1 MPGAETTDGNSTQR
15 NRNALLAWVLVASM
29 AIAILTSALRG
40 DYLWA
45 GFGVTSILVA
55 LIPTF
60 AFRRPTAM
68 VPWESLLAVSLGLIS
83 VPLGSLLPRSLA
95 TFVAVAGLA
104 LVLAVELDTF
114 TAVELSPFFAVLFV
128 VVATMA
134 SAGVWAVV
142 QWVADSTLGT
152 QNLRSLNDVMWS
164 LLAATG
170 AGVIAGVVFAAYF
183 RRVDTA
189 RFGFRPRD
197 GRKQGEETTAV
208 GATDGR
214 NLSETRQRRIVRGFQ
229 LVLIG
234 VLLFGLFE
242 LNVGIIVN
250 TVVALALT
258 EVPAVLERN
267 YGLPMDTRL
276 TLWIVVPVFLHA
288 IGTVGLYQSIGLWD
302 QLTHA
307 LSSSLV
313 AAAGYTVVRALD
325 VHADSIYLPA
335 EFMFVF
341 ILLFTLA
348 FGVLW
353 ELLEFGLDG
362 VASMTGTESV
372 LAQYSLDNTMFDL
385 VFDTVGGVIVAVWG
399 ARYLSNVSDALASE
413 TFDS

>member
-1 MPGAETTDGNSTQR
+1 MIGGETTDKNSEHYR
-15 NRNALLAWVLVASM
+15 NTLLAWFLVATM
-29 AIAILTSALRG
+29 GIAILASALRG

-45 GFGVTSILVA
+45 GFGVVSVFIA
-55 LIPTF
+55 LIPVF
-60 AFRRPTAM
+60 VFRRPTAM
-68 VPWESLLAVSLGLIS
+68 IPWESLLAVAIGLLS
-83 VPLGSLLPRSLA
+83 VPVGSLLPRSVA

-104 LVLAVELDTF
+104 LVLAVEFDTF
-114 TAVELSPFFAVLFV
+114 TTVELSPFFAVVFV

-142 QWVADSTLGT
+142 QWVADNVLGT
-152 QNLRSLNDVMWS
+152 QNLRSLSGMMWS

-170 AGVIAGVVFAAYF
+170 AGVVAGLVFAAYF

-189 RFGFRPRD
+189 RFGFQADD
-197 GRKQGEETTAV
+197 GRRREDATTAV
-208 GATDGR
+208 GATEGW
-214 NLSETRQRRIVRGFQ
+214 NLSETRQQQVVRAFQ
-229 LVLIG
+229 LVLVG
-234 VLLFGLFE
+234 VLLYGLYAA
-242 LNVGIIVN
+242 NIGIIVN
-250 TVVALALT
+250 TAVALALT
-258 EVPAVLERN
+258 EVPALLERN

-288 IGTVGLYQSIGLWD
+288 VGTVGLYQSIGLWD

-325 VHADSIYLPA
+325 VHADSIYLPK

-362 VASMTGTESV
+362 VASMTGTQSV
-372 LAQYSLDNTMFDL
+372 LAQYSLENTMLDL
-385 VFDTVGGVIVAVWG
+385 VFDTVGGVVVALWG
-399 ARYLSNVSDALASE
+399 ARYLSHVADTLASN
-413 TFDS
+413 TFES

>member
-1 MPGAETTDGNSTQR
+1 MLGSETTDGNATQR

-29 AIAILTSALRG
+29 AVAVLASALRG

-45 GFGVTSILVA
+45 GFGVASILLA
-55 LIPTF
+55 LIPVF

-68 VPWESLLAVSLGLIS
+68 IPWESLLAVALGLIS
-83 VPLGSLLPRSLA
+83 VPLGSLLPRSIA

-104 LVLAVELDTF
+104 LVVAVELDTF

-134 SAGVWAVV
+134 SAGLWAVV
-142 QWVADSTLGT
+142 QWTADGMLGT
-152 QNLRSLNDVMWS
+152 QNLRSLSSVMWS

-170 AGVIAGVVFAAYF
+170 AGIVAGVVFAVYF

-189 RFGFRPRD
+189 RFGFRPAD
-197 GRKQGEETTAV
+197 GRARTEGTTAV
-208 GATDGR
+208 GATEGW
-214 NLSETRQRRIVRGFQ
+214 NLSETRQRQVVRAFQ
-229 LVLIG
+229 LVLVG

-242 LNVGIIVN
+242 VNVGIIVN
-250 TVVALALT
+250 TAVALVLT
-258 EVPAVLERN
+258 EVPALLERN

-307 LSSSLV
+307 LSSSVV

-325 VHADSIYLPA
+325 VHADSIYLPK

-362 VASMTGTESV
+362 IASTTGTESV
-372 LAQYSLDNTMFDL
+372 LAQYSLGNTMLDL
-385 VFDTVGGVIVAVWG
+385 VFDTVGGVVVALWG
-399 ARYLSNVSDALASE
+399 ARYLSHVSDALASE
-413 TFDS
+413 TFES